1 MSTNIEGK
9 VVVIT
14 GASCGLGADAKRYL
28 ARRGAAVVLGAR
40 RKDRSDALTA
50 EIVPTEG
57 DCEAGTRA

>member
-14 GASCGLGADAKRYL
+14 GQAAALDAKRYL
-28 ARRGAAVVLGAR
+28 ARPGAAVVLGAQ

-50 EIVPTEG
+50 EIVATEG